1 VTGVM
6 ALLPVDDGGFD
17 DADWLTD
24 ALAFT
29 LADADTLVLGVADVR
44 PEGEVTTACV
54 GAELALVQVGLG
66 VG

>member
-1 VTGVM
+1 VSGVM
-6 ALLPVDDGGFD
+6 ALLPADDGGFD

-29 LADADTLVLGVADVR
+29 PADDDALVLGVADVR

-54 GAELALVQVGLG
+54 GAGLALVQVGLG